1 QRGVTNM
8 IVRKIERRPSD
19 RIGFT
24 LMEVLVVVAILVVLA
39 GTASI
44 FVFRYLDDAKK
55 QRAQSDLQTLTNSC
69 VTYKMKY
76 DEFPASL
83 NSRANPPRGGKPYLN
98 SPDNILDPWG
108 KPYQYDPS
116 GPNNGGLKPDIW
128 TVTPDNEQVGN
139 WMGARKL

>member
-1 QRGVTNM
+1 M

-55 QRAQSDLQTLTNSC
+55 QRAQSDMQTLTNVC
-69 VTYKMKY
+69 VKYKMDN
-76 DEFPASL
+76 DEYPTSL
-83 NSRANPPRGGKPYLN
+83 NLLVTPPDGRAPYLN
-98 SPDNILDPWG
+98 SPDNIIDPWG
-108 KPYQYDPS
+108 RPYQYDPN
-116 GPNNGGLKPDIW
+116 GTNNGGLKPDIW
-128 TVTPDNEQVGN
+128 TVTPDNQQIGN

>member
-1 QRGVTNM
+1 M

-55 QRAQSDLQTLTNSC
+55 QRAQSDLQTLTNC
-69 VTYKMKY
+69 CMTYKIKY
-76 DEFPASL
+76 DEFPQSL
-83 NSRANPPRGGKPYLN
+83 NLLVTPPDGGQPYVS
-98 SPDNILDPWG
+98 SPDNIIDPWG
-108 KPYQYDPS
+108 KPYQYDPN
-116 GPNNGGLKPDIW
+116 GTNNGGLKPDIW
-128 TVTPDNEQVGN
+128 TVTPDNQQVGD
-139 WMGARKL
+139 RKSTRLNSSH